1 MTPVTQVI
9 DSHRRSEL
17 NRHVDERVHELLR
30 ERRSTLGRLGREVSP
45 SVVESWARSV
55 RYGLDPNAV
64 EPSNKLDY
72 EMDSRLLSVADA
84 VMSTR
89 SDSLDMTEGC
99 LFLTN
104 NSGVILRQWSG
115 DSTLS
120 AELRRLDVEPGF
132 LVSETTLGTTSGSTL
147 ITGAPSFVR
156 GPEHFGDQ
164 FIEYTSAGMI
174 VSHPVLRRM
183 IGSINL
189 ICRFRDTSPTALG
202 WVCEIVRAIESTLLD
217 GSTQSEQL
225 LMQGFLLENRDSRH
239 PVVAV
244 SERTVVT
251 NTAAARML
259 GTVDQ
264 LMLWEY
270 ASRIASHPDR
280 TPPPFT
286 LGDGSTATVRCR
298 PITNDDA
305 LVGIVMNLA
314 RSHSARTQSTP
325 THPILHGLIG
335 STMVWNAM
343 SEKISRIGSASTLLH
358 GEPGV
363 GKFTIAQT
371 IAGPHAAVFDA
382 KKCRS
387 DPGWLAQVEHAL
399 EASDAPVIIRHVE
412 QIPPESATALAAAL
426 AHHQHTRQVIGTSNE
441 APPERYAEGQPL
453 SQFIAAVAVP
463 SLQDRMGD
471 LPEFVSHFTERALA
485 QSNRD
490 SVRWMSDA
498 LQALSRISWKDNLCG
513 LERTVRQVVASAR
526 FDYIGSRDLPGSL
539 AAQTSRRRLS
549 TIERAEAALIVDA
562 LHNAEGNK
570 LRAAEALGIARST
583 LYRKLKSLGIDLEE
597 SAF

>member
-9 DSHRRSEL
+9 DSYRRSEL

-30 ERRSTLGRLGREVSP
+30 ERRSTLDREVSP
-45 SVVESWARSV
+45 SVIESWARSV
-55 RYGLDPNAV
+55 RYGLDPNTV

-89 SDSLDMTEGC
+89 SDSLDMTEAC

-164 FIEYTSAGMI
+164 FIEYASAGMVI
-174 VSHPVLRRM
+174 SHPVLRRM

-270 ASRIASHPDR
+270 ASRIASNPDR

-325 THPILHGLIG
+325 AHPILHGLIG

-343 SEKISRIGSASTLLH
+343 SEKLSRIGSASTLLH

-382 KKCRS
+382 NKCRS
-387 DPGWLAQVEHAL
+387 DPGWLVQVEHAL
-399 EASDAPVIIRHVE
+399 ETSDAPVIIRHLE
-412 QIPPESATALAAAL
+412 QIPPESSAALAAAL
-426 AHHQHTRQVIGTSNE
+426 THHQHTRQVIGTSNE

-453 SQFIAAVAVP
+453 SQFVAAVAVP

-485 QSNRD
+485 QSERR

-498 LQALSRISWKDNLCG
+498 LQALSRISWEDNLRG

-562 LHNAEGNK
+562 LHNADGNK

-583 LYRKLKSLGIDLEE
+583 LYRKLKALGIDLEE